1 MSPSFASSSRTPAV
15 RSETVSRRTL
25 RSVAISSSFFLW
37 GGLSSILTERSE
49 TLMVSPERSGTSLCE
64 AFITRRRKSTTGRRV
79 LRNSRNSLRTLRCS
93 AVPRLSQ
100 TR

>member
-1 MSPSFASSSRTPAV
+1 
-15 RSETVSRRTL
+15 
-25 RSVAISSSFFLW
+25 
-37 GGLSSILTERSE
+37 
-49 TLMVSPERSGTSLCE
+49 MVSPERSGTSLCE